1 MINQALASPIC
12 WAIVAVALF
21 TYQQLFAGYF
31 HLRQQPASPLD
42 HSLTTV
48 CIAAMPLL
56 GLLGTIVG
64 LLACFKE
71 MALGASSGNPLSGG
85 IADALLT
92 TQLGLV
98 CALPGWLLQAH
109 LHATEHHQLALLT
122 QHHQALLTQR
132 HQVLLTEHQP
142 TLLTEHLQEWLGEP
156 HKSNAA
162 RNTAAPS
169 TTMAV
174 A

>member
-31 HLRQQPASPLD
+31 HLRQKPASPLD

-48 CIAAMPLL
+48 CIGAMPLL

-109 LHATEHHQLALLT
+109 LHAT

-142 TLLTEHLQEWLGEP
+142 TLLTEHPQEWLGEP

-162 RNTAAPS
+162 RDTAAPS